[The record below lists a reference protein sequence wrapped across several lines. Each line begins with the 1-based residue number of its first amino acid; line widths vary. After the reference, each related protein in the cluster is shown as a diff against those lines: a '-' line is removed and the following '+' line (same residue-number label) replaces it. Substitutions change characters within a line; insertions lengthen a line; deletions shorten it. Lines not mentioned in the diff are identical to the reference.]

1 MSHCISHSDVILMH
15 VHGPV
20 FRNNK
25 SLVDEVT
32 MLHHLLEANHLVHIL
47 RFLPM
52 LLLNVLSVSLLI
64 RQDNASGRRALT
76 LYQNYLG
83 TSGSARR
90 PQKKWPV
97 LLMVTYRPS
106 GNLHLPF
113 GTLYKIVQ
121 SCTRSKMSKVHK
133 VKS

>member
-15 VHGPV
+15 MHGPV

-32 MLHHLLEANHLVHIL
+32 MLRHHLEANHLVHIL
-47 RFLPM
+47 RFLPI

-64 RQDNASGRRALT
+64 RQDIASGRKALT

-97 LLMVTYRPS
+97 LLMVTYSIRKPTFTFW
-106 GNLHLPF
+106 HL
-113 GTLYKIVQ
+113 VQ